1 MDHILQKYD
10 TAIKEFSF
18 FANHSL
24 FLFIIRI
31 ESWAEGETL
40 PFGHQIGVGDFMG
53 GLLGVAM
60 FGYDDGDLD
69 IYITNGEGFPNRL
82 LQNDGEANFID
93 VATAGVNDRGRGH
106 GVATADIDNDGDLDI
121 YVANDG
127 INKLYLNHAN
137 GKFTDIAES
146 AGVTSKLNST
156 TCYRC

>member
-1 MDHILQKYD
+1 
-10 TAIKEFSF
+10 
-18 FANHSL
+18 
-24 FLFIIRI
+24 
-31 ESWAEGETL
+31 
-40 PFGHQIGVGDFMG
+40 MG
-53 GLLGVAM
+53 GLLGVAVAM

-93 VATAGVNDRGRGH
+93 VATAGV
-106 GVATADIDNDGDLDI
+106 NDGDLDI

>member
-24 FLFIIRI
+24 FLFIISI

-106 GVATADIDNDGDLDI
+106 GVATADIGR
-121 YVANDG
+121 G
-127 INKLYLNHAN
+127 P
-137 GKFTDIAES
+137 
-146 AGVTSKLNST
+146 
-156 TCYRC
+156 

>member
-1 MDHILQKYD
+1 
-10 TAIKEFSF
+10 
-18 FANHSL
+18 
-24 FLFIIRI
+24 
-31 ESWAEGETL
+31 
-40 PFGHQIGVGDFMG
+40 MG
-53 GLLGVAM
+53 GLLGVAVAM

-106 GVATADIDNDGDLDI
+106 GVATADIDNDG
-121 YVANDG
+121 

>member
-1 MDHILQKYD
+1 MLIIL
-10 TAIKEFSF
+10 FSF
-18 FANHSL
+18 SSL
-24 FLFIIRI
+24 SI

-40 PFGHQIGVGDFMG
+40 PFGHQIGGGDFMG
-53 GLLGVAM
+53 GLLGVAVAM

-93 VATAGVNDRGRGH
+93 VATTAGVNDRGRGH

-146 AGVTSKLNST
+146 AEVTSKLNST

>member
-1 MDHILQKYD
+1 MLIIL
-10 TAIKEFSF
+10 FSF
-18 FANHSL
+18 SSL
-24 FLFIIRI
+24 SI

-40 PFGHQIGVGDFMG
+40 PFGRQIGVGDFMG

-93 VATAGVNDRGRGH
+93 VATAGVNDRGRG
-106 GVATADIDNDGDLDI
+106 ADIDNDGDLDI

-137 GKFTDIAES
+137 GKFTDIAEL